1 MVQPEQI
8 LWFVASLPG
17 GGSTG
22 APAGLSPWQA
32 LLNQFMNGA
41 LVMACA
47 AAGFF
52 FLRFWRKT
60 RDRLFAIFAFAFW
73 VLGVHW
79 TVLALTPGM
88 DEVHAVLYT
97 IRLLAFLLILF
108 AILDKNRTR
117 PMPGQHQGG
126 KGEG

>member
-1 MVQPEQI
+1 MHPDPLAWI
-8 LWFVASLPG
+8 VAAAEGLTPPG
-17 GGSTG
+17 AS
-22 APAGLSPWQA
+22 PAWRA

-41 LVMACA
+41 LVMACG
-47 AAGFF
+47 AAGLF

-88 DEVHAVLYT
+88 EEVHAVLYT

-117 PMPGQHQGG
+117 ADGG
-126 KGEG
+126 GGSAS